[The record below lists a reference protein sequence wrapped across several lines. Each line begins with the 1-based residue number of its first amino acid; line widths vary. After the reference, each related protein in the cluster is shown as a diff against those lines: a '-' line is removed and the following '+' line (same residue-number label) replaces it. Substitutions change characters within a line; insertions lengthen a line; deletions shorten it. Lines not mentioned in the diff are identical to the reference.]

1 MARSALLHITL
12 MVASLQVALKLHP
25 TQVCFLA
32 PLRSTVGNANTWVN
46 ERPCAVDK
54 PAALCEGGRV
64 PFGGPPIERD
74 ASEVPS
80 SIPTSDFYVCDMAG
94 TGTATW
100 TSVNVLYVQQMPPLA
115 SRWLASLSSQH
126 RRPRLLQPSQH
137 PRRSKQIRPCR
148 RGYACQPSRL
158 HASRSRCAL
167 FVQLLPCHC
176 M

>member
-1 MARSALLHITL
+1 MARSALLHVTL
-12 MVASLQVALKLHP
+12 MVDSLQVESNLHS
-25 TQVCFLA
+25 TQVCFLTA
-32 PLRSTVGNANTWVN
+32 LKSTIGNVNTWVN

-54 PAALCEGGRV
+54 TTTLCEGDR
-64 PFGGPPIERD
+64 
-74 ASEVPS
+74 ALL
-80 SIPTSDFYVCDMAG
+80 PTSDFYECAMAG

-100 TSVNVLYVQQMPPLA
+100 HSVYVLYVQRMPSLA
-115 SRWLASLSSQH
+115 SRWLASLPSQH
-126 RRPRLLQPSQH
+126 PWRLLQPSQH

-148 RGYACQPSRL
+148 RGHACQASRL